1 MTGVLTSQMPVNNSD
16 FESVYDDTKSTGSEL
31 ACRPGEA
38 MLRPPG
44 KARVV
49 IVSPKASAVQQS
61 ERG

>member
-1 MTGVLTSQMPVNNSD
+1 MPVNNSD

-31 ACRPGEA
+31 RPAGRPGEA

>member
-1 MTGVLTSQMPVNNSD
+1 MPVNNSD